1 MLFLLNKALYHEYEA
16 TNFIATP
23 SPCIIKWVV
32 ESAVAQS
39 VNLHAVEHSYGA
51 RRRTFAAHHKGS
63 APIRG
68 RCRNSDGAT
77 FARPTNSEAAYG
89 TALDRGTGAPGP
101 AASSYQTVCF
111 ILLWSM
117 DGQSMGIITNLFQQP
132 PSLSREAIN
141 AKNGPHLKSRLPVRV
156 ENRSTPSPCCA
167 CHSCC
172 MPTPRLSPPLL
183 YRLHASRR

>member
-1 MLFLLNKALYHEYEA
+1 MAHADAPSRHITKDRHLSAEDAA
-16 TNFIATP
+16 TQTEQP
-23 SPCIIKWVV
+23 
-32 ESAVAQS
+32 
-39 VNLHAVEHSYGA
+39 
-51 RRRTFAAHHKGS
+51 
-63 APIRG
+63 
-68 RCRNSDGAT
+68 